1 MKTAGLMV
9 VAGLAVASSGFA
21 QEFIA
26 PGGQRREIVP
36 EEIVTPKPTIEGIV
50 KDIFETR
57 KPWQLVNPVAP
68 ASYGSGEKMV
78 SRDFGPATPYK
89 STGWIVFGVEW

>member
-1 MKTAGLMV
+1 ML

-26 PGGQRREIVP
+26 PEGPRREIVP

-68 ASYGSGEKMV
+68 ASYGNGEKLV